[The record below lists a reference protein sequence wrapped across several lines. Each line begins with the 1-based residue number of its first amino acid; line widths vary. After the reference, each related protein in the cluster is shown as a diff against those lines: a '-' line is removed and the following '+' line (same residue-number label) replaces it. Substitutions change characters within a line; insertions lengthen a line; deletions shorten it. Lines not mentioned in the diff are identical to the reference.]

1 MYYTIQP
8 HCLKADPWVLC
19 SISIEFYP
27 TFFDLS
33 AFFPSDGFPQML
45 DETQVKAWFQN
56 QQWWQQNGGRESFH
70 IGGHAISDWIPASL
84 FGGVYKKVWI
94 LGQVNKETGASRR
107 FVGPPNKPAQT
118 LQEGVDWL

>member
-1 MYYTIQP
+1 MKIGSVRRSDILPKQGIEQIGYKPDSLKTLGIMYYTIQP

-56 QQWWQQNGGRESFH
+56 QQ
-70 IGGHAISDWIPASL
+70 
-84 FGGVYKKVWI
+84 
-94 LGQVNKETGASRR
+94 
-107 FVGPPNKPAQT
+107 
-118 LQEGVDWL
+118 